1 MASSRPSR
9 NNRPSRDEFSNLI
22 RKDTFGVPKIMG
34 IVNVT
39 PDSFYSNSRF
49 NFEQAINKSLEMW
62 NFGAEWIDLG
72 GESTR
77 PGSEEVSIDEELNRV
92 IPVIKELK
100 KIKPDGLISI
110 DTKKSEVA
118 KKAIDAGALMI
129 NDVSGLRND
138 DMFELVLSK
147 KVPVCIMHMQNMPL
161 NMQKNPKYL
170 NCLVDVKEILTN
182 KANQLIESGFPEDL
196 IILDPGIGFGKL
208 KEHNLELLK
217 GTEFLSSGK
226 FSILNGVS
234 RKSIIGELTKNDDI
248 NDRLAGTL
256 AASAYGQINGVDI
269 LRVHDVKEHIDLRN
283 VLSALIN
290 QKV

>member
-196 IILDPGIGFGKL
+196 I
-208 KEHNLELLK
+208 
-217 GTEFLSSGK
+217 SSGK

-269 LRVHDVKEHIDLRN
+269 LRVHDVKEHVDLRN